1 MSDESKAKAMS
12 EHAVVKQEHTT
23 LADEILF
30 KSGCVSSGSRN
41 PEKLAQLLADHD
53 AEVERKKDAYIAALY
68 GEIHRQI
75 TNALECF
82 EQHDT
87 QNGIRKL
94 KVMLRAEPR
103 FHEKE
108 ALAEVERRLLRN
120 FLSDSISHDEHV
132 HGVRDSC
139 WLCNTLGG
147 TNG

>member
-1 MSDESKAKAMS
+1 MSDESKAKAVS
-12 EHAVVKQEHTT
+12 EHAVVKQEHRREAKRFCDAVDF
-23 LADEILF
+23 LEKDE
-30 KSGCVSSGSRN
+30 
-41 PEKLAQLLADHD
+41 LAQFLADHD

-94 KVMLRAEPR
+94 KVMLHAEPR

-108 ALAEVERRLLRN
+108 ALAEVERKARL
-120 FLSDSISHDEHV
+120 DEH
-132 HGVRDSC
+132 RLSC
-139 WLCNTLGG
+139 DACLKGRAGCGRIAALERGEA
-147 TNG
+147 